1 MYLMSSVVFFR
12 QMVGNGRPRERQVD
26 FEILQIALRSVLLLR
41 IESIS
46 NNENKSKI
54 ISDCMKNISVRICSW
69 KKC

>member
-46 NNENKSKI
+46 NNENKSII
-54 ISDCMKNISVRICSW
+54 ISDCMKNI
-69 KKC
+69 